1 MKARRRRRSG
11 SLADLKR
18 ALWVAV
24 CYNRDVLEDAAHP
37 HELRQKAS
45 NALVQAGLAYV
56 KITEVAD
63 ILPQLAALEN
73 AVKRNGYP

>member
-18 ALWVAV
+18 ALWAAI
-24 CYNRDVLEDAAHP
+24 CYNRDVLEDDTHA

-56 KITEVAD
+56 KITEVTD
-63 ILPQLAALEN
+63 ILPQLAALER
-73 AVKRNGYP
+73 AAERNGT